1 MPGALNNPA
10 KFRVAI
16 MYVLHPCNCRSK
28 TVLTIILRSNS
39 GAGLGGLIFALL
51 MQKHAQD
58 TVEVDIYESARELTE
73 IGAGVAMWPRIW
85 EIVRYLGLED
95 ELLEIS
101 GAGRMGGKYACGFES
116 GFPVLPSLICILR
129 VALPMV
135 FTKSDEPTA
144 VDITALPP
152 GRKYSYTMGDTV

>member
-1 MPGALNNPA
+1 
-10 KFRVAI
+10 
-16 MYVLHPCNCRSK
+16 
-28 TVLTIILRSNS
+28 
-39 GAGLGGLIFALL
+39 

-58 TVEVDIYESARELTE
+58 TVEVDIYESAHELTE

-101 GAGRMGGKYACGFES
+101 GAGRLGGES
-116 GFPVLPSLICILR
+116 HLFFLRNVRIEALIFR
-129 VALPMV
+129 DAWGHAALPMV

-144 VDITALPP
+144 VDITSLPP
-152 GRKYSYTMGDTV
+152 GRKCSLGILGRRGKMGL